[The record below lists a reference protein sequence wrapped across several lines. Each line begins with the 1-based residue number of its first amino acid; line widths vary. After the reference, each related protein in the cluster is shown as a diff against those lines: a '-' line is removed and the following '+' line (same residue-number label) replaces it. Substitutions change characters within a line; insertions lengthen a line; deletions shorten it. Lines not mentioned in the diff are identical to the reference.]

1 MTAMETARTD
11 AAASAA
17 EALARVPGLVL
28 RPYRG
33 AADIPDLVRVTNAAL
48 EADGI
53 RERRSQAQMTS
64 DLGQP
69 TPAFDAARDVVVAEL
84 GGRVVGWGRADWV
97 VMTDGTREYRTGGT
111 VHPDARRRGIGRAIM
126 RANLARLREV
136 AEVHPSDGRRV
147 FGLWT
152 SERSVGGIALA
163 RSEGFEPVRWFF
175 EMERRAIDRDLP
187 QPPALPAG
195 IEVRPMARDHAWQ
208 LWQADVEAFQD
219 HWGGFDAS
227 EENFRRWLGH
237 PDWRPELF
245 VVAWEGDEIVAG
257 VINTIY
263 AEENEALGQ
272 RHGWLDSVFTRRAW
286 RKRGIA
292 HALIGRSLHV
302 LAGEGMDTAMLGVDA
317 DNPSGALRLY
327 ESFGFRTVERG
338 TAWHRPMEGTA

>member
-1 MTAMETARTD
+1 MMTAMDTARTD
-11 AAASAA
+11 AAD
-17 EALARVPGLVL
+17 ALSRVPGLVL

-33 AADIPDLVRVTNAAL
+33 ESDIPDLVRVTNAEL

-53 RERRSQAQMTS
+53 PERRSEAQMRS

-84 GGRVVGWGRADWV
+84 NGSVVAWGRADWV

-111 VHPDARRRGIGRAIM
+111 VHPDARRRGVGRAIM
-126 RANLARLREV
+126 RANLARLRDV
-136 AEVHPSDGRRV
+136 AAADPADGPRV

-175 EMERRAIDRDLP
+175 EMERPGIDRDLP
-187 QPPALPAG
+187 EAPPLPAG
-195 IEVRPMARDHAWQ
+195 IEVRPVTREHAWQ

-227 EENFRRWLGH
+227 EENFRRWMSN
-237 PDWRPELF
+237 PYWRPELF
-245 VVAWEGDEIVAG
+245 VVAWDGDEIVAG
-257 VINTIY
+257 VVNTIY
-263 AEENEALGQ
+263 VEENVALGQ

-292 HALIGRSLHV
+292 HALIARSLHV
-302 LAGEGMDTAMLGVDA
+302 LAAEGMDTAMLGVDA

-338 TAWHRPMEGTA
+338 TAWHRPMDGTS

>member
-1 MTAMETARTD
+1 MEATEMRRTD
-11 AAASAA
+11 ADAAA

-33 AADIPDLVRVTNAAL
+33 VEDIPDLVRVTNAAL
-48 EADGI
+48 EADDI
-53 RERRSQAQMTS
+53 RERRSEAQMTS
-64 DLGQP
+64 DFGQP
-69 TPAFDAARDVVVAEL
+69 TPAFDPARDVVVAEL
-84 GGRVVGWGRADWV
+84 GGSVVAWGRADWV

-111 VHPDARRRGIGRAIM
+111 VHPDARRRGVGRAIM
-126 RANLARLREV
+126 RANLARLREI
-136 AEVHPSDGRRV
+136 ADAHPSDGPRV

-152 SERSVGGIALA
+152 NERSVGGVALA

-175 EMERRAIDRDLP
+175 EMERAGIDRDLP
-187 QPPALPAG
+187 ELMPLPDG
-195 IEVRPMARDHAWQ
+195 IEVRPVTRDQAWQ
-208 LWQADVEAFQD
+208 LWEADVEAFRD

-227 EENFRRWLGH
+227 EENFRRWMGH

-257 VINTIY
+257 VVNTIY
-263 AEENEALGQ
+263 AEENGALGK
-272 RHGWLDSVFTRRAW
+272 RYGWLDSVFTRRAW

-292 HALIGRSLHV
+292 HALIARSLHV
-302 LAGEGMDTAMLGVDA
+302 LAAEGMEAAMLGVDA

-338 TAWHRPMEGTA
+338 TAWHRPMEDAS